1 MNTIDSTS
9 LRVTSLPLV
18 PALSPVEPV
27 HGARFRPESQTPN
40 PVFPAVQKEPGPN
53 LLEARA
59 DLVQRGLMRPAASG
73 LRNQQALASYRS
85 LDDLDERDRISRLLG
100 VDEYA

>member
-1 MNTIDSTS
+1 MNAIDSSS
-9 LRVTSLPLV
+9 LNFYSLPLV

-27 HGARFRPESQTPN
+27 HGAKYRPESQTPN
-40 PVFPAVQKEPGPN
+40 PAFPVVQKQQNPN
-53 LLEARA
+53 LQKAMA
-59 DLVQRGLMRPAASG
+59 DLVQRGLMRPATTG
-73 LRNQQALASYRS
+73 LRNQQAIASYRS

>member
-1 MNTIDSTS
+1 MNTIDNSS
-9 LRVTSLPLV
+9 LRIIRQPQVLALAPV
-18 PALSPVEPV
+18 APA
-27 HGARFRPESQTPN
+27 HAANDRPGSRTPN
-40 PVFPAVQKEPGPN
+40 QALPTVHREPHPN
-53 LLEARA
+53 LQEIRA

>member
-1 MNTIDSTS
+1 MNTIDNSS
-9 LRVTSLPLV
+9 LRIIRQPRVLSL
-18 PALSPVEPV
+18 APVAAA
-27 HGARFRPESQTPN
+27 HASSYRPESRTPN
-40 PVFPAVQKEPGPN
+40 QALPTVQREPHPN
-53 LLEARA
+53 LQEIRA